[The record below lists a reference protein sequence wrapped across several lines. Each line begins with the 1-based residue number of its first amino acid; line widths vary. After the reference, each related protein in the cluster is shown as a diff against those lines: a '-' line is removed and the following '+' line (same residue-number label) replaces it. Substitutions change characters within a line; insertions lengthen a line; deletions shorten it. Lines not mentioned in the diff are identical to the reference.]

1 MSGAPDSRA
10 RAAARAVRRSG
21 LGKMVSTAQPVFS
34 RPGSRPACTNEDFP
48 TPDFPTTGTSADAA
62 TASVSR
68 CTAFSR
74 PKNRLSSSFSNA
86 RSPLY
91 GDVAAAAVLVS
102 SGRQIQPRWVP
113 SFARTSTRR

>member
-1 MSGAPDSRA
+1 MGGAPDSRA
-10 RAAARAVRRSG
+10 RAAARAMGRSG

-34 RPGSRPACTNEDFP
+34 RSREQAACTSEDFP

-62 TASVSR
+62 TASMSCR
-68 CTAFSR
+68 TAFSR
-74 PKNRLSSSFSNA
+74 PKNRFSSSFSNA

-91 GDVAAAAVLVS
+91 GDVTAAAGLVV
-102 SGRQIQPRWVP
+102 RQADPAGLVP